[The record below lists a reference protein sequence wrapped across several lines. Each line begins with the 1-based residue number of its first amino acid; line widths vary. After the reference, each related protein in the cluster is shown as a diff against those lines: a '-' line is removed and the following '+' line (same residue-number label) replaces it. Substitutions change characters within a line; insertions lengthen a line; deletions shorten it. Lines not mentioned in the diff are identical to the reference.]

1 MQQWL
6 SYIEALN
13 LGQQKAGQIAS
24 CHGYVSQFRYLKSL
38 KSRPQ
43 KCVISSGNLIPLF
56 RTLSLDLLGGRHT
69 GVTRLIELET
79 QKLLEV
85 RHQGYVDGTK
95 IKGFSEWKA
104 LVIIYIYTYI
114 LDWSIHLKEIKEIY
128 LRPLNL
134 FFTSFGGH
142 FWNLMS
148 KQRIYFSWPSTCDR
162 AGDFFSIWICK
173 YQENTPQKEYCK
185 DYGMICTDCTW
196 KTLLIMHFRGIFA
209 DQREPV

>member
-13 LGQQKAGQIAS
+13 LGQQKARQIAS

-104 LVIIYIYTYI
+104 LVIIYI
-114 LDWSIHLKEIKEIY
+114 HIY
-128 LRPLNL
+128 LTEVYIWKKSKKSIFVLWICFSL
-134 FFTSFGGH
+134 LLVGTSGIWCLSKGFTSVDHQHVIGLEIFFPFEFVSTKKIPRKRNTVKIMVWSAQIAH
-142 FWNLMS
+142 E
-148 KQRIYFSWPSTCDR
+148 RRFS
-162 AGDFFSIWICK
+162 
-173 YQENTPQKEYCK
+173 
-185 DYGMICTDCTW
+185 
-196 KTLLIMHFRGIFA
+196 
-209 DQREPV
+209 